1 MKHMSLLVVLGALLM
16 LGVLVS
22 LVRTVVKD
30 GYGSRPAP
38 RSHPEEVGSWVE
50 QQLRR

>member
-1 MKHMSLLVVLGALLM
+1 MNLVLALVGLILLV
-16 LGVLVS
+16 GVIVS
-22 LVRTVVKD
+22 LVRLIVMD
-30 GYGSRPAP
+30 GYGSHPAP